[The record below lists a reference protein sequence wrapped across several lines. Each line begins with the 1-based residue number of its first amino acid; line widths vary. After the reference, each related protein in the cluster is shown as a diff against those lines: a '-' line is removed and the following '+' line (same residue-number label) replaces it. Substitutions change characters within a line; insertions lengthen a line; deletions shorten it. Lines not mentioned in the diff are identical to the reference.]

1 VKPLNQ
7 QGSLQGQCLWN
18 HAGYWLLVYDILP
31 KLSEHFWYCC
41 PMVKKMAQKLMLA
54 GIFLF
59 VLSSHAIA
67 GDFQRVAPV
76 HLDHDGEKWAQKT
89 LKKLSLEEKVGQ
101 MFMIRLAMPQFVNLK
116 NPEYLNWLDQ
126 IQRYHLGSVL
136 LTVPAEGPSLSKSEP
151 YEAAILIN
159 QLQRASK
166 LPLLIAAD
174 YERGVSMRL
183 NGTTVFPHSMAF
195 GAAGKPE
202 FAEQFGKIVAE
213 ESRAIGVQWNLMPIA
228 DVNSNPANPVI
239 NTRSFGEDPAQVSA
253 LVTAYIRGA
262 RNNGLLTAAKHFP
275 GHGDTATD
283 SHLGLAAVNRSR
295 EQINQ
300 IDLPPFEAAIAAGTD
315 AVMVAHIT
323 APALEQNPSRV
334 ATNSPAVVTGIL
346 KQQLGFKGLV
356 ITDAMDMGGLTS
368 VYPEGGSAAAKHA
381 AIDTVIAGN
390 DMLLLFTDLDSAYKG
405 LLSAV
410 RIGEIP
416 EKRIDESVL
425 KILRAKASVGLNKA
439 SQIDIN
445 QLSSVISSPE
455 NLATAQQI
463 ADSAITLVRDNGH
476 MLPLKAQRASAS
488 ASAST
493 YGTVQQE
500 GNKFL
505 CIVFTDD
512 VRSDNGRQL
521 QRELRARIPDVRVI
535 FVDPRIAAGSM
546 AEIQSALSSA
556 ENVLAAIYV
565 IPAPGRTVRKEG
577 ATGVNTISVPDATAA
592 LLQSILEAKREKTV
606 VVSFGSPYFLAD
618 FPQIENYVCA
628 YSNAITSETGAV
640 KALFG
645 EIPFR
650 GHLPVTIPGMAQ
662 RGAGKEHAAQD
673 LRDGI
678 GALPIR

>member
-1 VKPLNQ
+1 MVQK
-7 QGSLQGQCLWN
+7 
-18 HAGYWLLVYDILP
+18 LVY
-31 KLSEHFWYCC
+31 K
-41 PMVKKMAQKLMLA
+41 VMLA
-54 GIFLF
+54 GIFLLA
-59 VLSSHAIA
+59 LSSAVIA
-67 GDFQRVAPV
+67 GDFQRVGPV

-89 LKKLSLEEKVGQ
+89 LKKMSLEEKVGQ

-151 YEAAILIN
+151 YEAAMLVN

-166 LPLLIAAD
+166 LPLLVAAD
-174 YERGVSMRL
+174 YERGLSMRL

-195 GAAGKPE
+195 GAAGKPQ
-202 FAEQFGKIVAE
+202 FAEQFGKIVAQ

-239 NTRSFGEDPAQVSA
+239 NTRSFGEDPAQVSS

-275 GHGDTATD
+275 GHGDTSSD
-283 SHLGLAAVNRSR
+283 SHLGLAAVNRTR

-300 IDLPPFEAAIAAGTD
+300 IDLPPFRAAIAAGSD

-323 APALEQNPSRV
+323 APVLEPDPTRV
-334 ATNSPAVVTGIL
+334 ATNSPAIVTGIL
-346 KQQLGFKGLV
+346 KQQLGFRGIV
-356 ITDAMDMGGLTS
+356 MTDAMDMAGLTS

-381 AIDTVIAGN
+381 AIDTVRAGN
-390 DMLLLFTDLDSAYKG
+390 DMLILFTDLDSAYKG

-410 RIGEIP
+410 RAGEIP

-445 QLSSVISSPE
+445 KLSSIISSPE
-455 NLATAQQI
+455 NLVTAQQI
-463 ADSAITLVRDNGH
+463 ADSSITLVRDNGH
-476 MLPLKAQRASAS
+476 MLPLTSRRHSAS
-488 ASAST
+488 APS

-500 GNKFL
+500 GSKFL
-505 CIVFTDD
+505 CIIFTDD
-512 VRSDNGRQL
+512 VRNDNGRQL
-521 QRELRARIPDVRVI
+521 QRELRTRVPDARFI

-546 AEIQSALSSA
+546 AEIQSAVSSA
-556 ENVLAAIYV
+556 DNVLAAIYLV
-565 IPAPGRTVRKEG
+565 PAPGRAVRKEG
-577 ATGVNTISVPDATAA
+577 ATAVNTISVPDATAA
-592 LLQSILEAKREKTV
+592 LLQSILEAKQDKTV

-628 YSNAITSETGAV
+628 YSNAVTSETGAV

-645 EIPFR
+645 EIPFHGR
-650 GHLPVTIPGMAQ
+650 LPVTIPGMAQ
-662 RGAGKEHAAQD
+662 RGAGMDQPAQA
-673 LRDGI
+673 LR
-678 GALPIR
+678 R

>member
-1 VKPLNQ
+1 MV
-7 QGSLQGQCLWN
+7 S
-18 HAGYWLLVYDILP
+18 DILP
-31 KLSEHFWYCC
+31 KLLEHFCYCC
-41 PMVKKMAQKLMLA
+41 AMVQKLVQNLVIA
-54 GIFLF
+54 GIL
-59 VLSSHAIA
+59 LLTPSSPSFA

-89 LKKLSLEEKVGQ
+89 LKKLSLEEKIGQ

-126 IQRYHLGSVL
+126 IARYHLGSVL

-151 YEAAILIN
+151 YEAAMLIN

-166 LPLLIAAD
+166 IPLLVAAD
-174 YERGVSMRL
+174 YERGLSMRL

-239 NTRSFGEDPAQVSA
+239 NTRSFGEDPAQVSS

-283 SHLGLAAVNRSR
+283 SHLGLAAVNRTR
-295 EQINQ
+295 EQINK
-300 IDLPPFEAAIAAGTD
+300 IDLPPFQAAIAAGTD

-323 APALEQNPSRV
+323 APVLEPDPSRV
-334 ATNSPAVVTGIL
+334 ATNSPAIVNGIL
-346 KQQLGFKGLV
+346 KQELGFKGL
-356 ITDAMDMGGLTS
+356 IMTDAMDMAALTS
-368 VYPEGGSAAAKHA
+368 VYPETGPAAAKHA
-381 AIDTVIAGN
+381 AIDTVRAGN
-390 DMLLLFTDLDSAYKG
+390 DMLILFTDLDGAYKG

-410 RIGEIP
+410 RSGEIP

-425 KILRAKASVGLNKA
+425 KILRTKASVGLNKA

-445 QLSSVISSPE
+445 NISSAISSPQ
-455 NLATAQQI
+455 NLTTAQQI
-463 ADSAITLVRDNGH
+463 ADSAITLVRDNGR
-476 MLPLKAQRASAS
+476 MLPLARRQRASSS
-488 ASAST
+488 APA

-500 GNKFL
+500 GSKFL
-505 CIVFTDD
+505 CIIFTDD

-521 QRELRARIPDVRVI
+521 QRELRARIPDARII
-535 FVDPRIAAGSM
+535 FVDPRIAAGST
-546 AEIQSALSSA
+546 AEIQSALASA
-556 ENVLAAIYV
+556 ENVLAAIYL
-565 IPAPGRTVRKEG
+565 IPVPGRAVRKEG
-577 ATGVNTISVPDATAA
+577 STGVNTISVPDATAA
-592 LLQSILEAKREKTV
+592 LLQSILEAKREKTA

-628 YSNAITSETGAV
+628 YSNAITSETAAIR
-640 KALFG
+640 ALFG
-645 EIPFR
+645 EIPFHGR
-650 GHLPVTIPGMAQ
+650 LPVTIPGIAQ
-662 RGAGKEHAAQD
+662 RGVGADQPAQG
-673 LRDGI
+673 LRSRT
-678 GALPIR
+678 GARPTR

>member
-1 VKPLNQ
+1 MT
-7 QGSLQGQCLWN
+7 
-18 HAGYWLLVYDILP
+18 
-31 KLSEHFWYCC
+31 HFWYCC
-41 PMVKKMAQKLMLA
+41 AMVQKLSQKLVHKLIIVA
-54 GIFLF
+54 IFLLA
-59 VLSSHAIA
+59 LSSPAIA
-67 GDFQRVAPV
+67 GDFQRIAPV

-89 LKKLSLEEKVGQ
+89 LKKMSLEEKIGQ

-136 LTVPAEGPSLSKSEP
+136 LTVPADGPSLSKSEP
-151 YEAAILIN
+151 YEAAMLVN

-166 LPLLIAAD
+166 LPLLVAAD
-174 YERGVSMRL
+174 YERGLSMRL

-202 FAEQFGKIVAE
+202 FAEQFGKIVAQ

-228 DVNSNPANPVI
+228 DVNSNPVNPVI

-275 GHGDTATD
+275 GHGDTSTD
-283 SHLGLAAVNRSR
+283 SHLGLAAVNRTR

-300 IDLPPFEAAIAAGTD
+300 IDLPPFRAAIAAGTD

-323 APALEQNPSRV
+323 APVLEPDPSRV
-334 ATNSPAVVTGIL
+334 ATNSPAIVTGIL
-346 KQQLGFKGLV
+346 KQQLGFNGLV
-356 ITDAMDMGGLTS
+356 MTDAMDMAGLTS

-381 AIDTVIAGN
+381 AIDTVRAGN
-390 DMLLLFTDLDSAYKG
+390 DMLILFTDLDSAYKG

-410 RIGEIP
+410 RAGDIP

-425 KILRAKASVGLNKA
+425 KILRAKASLGLNKA
-439 SQIDIN
+439 SQIDIDK
-445 QLSSVISSPE
+445 LSSIISSPE
-455 NLATAQQI
+455 SLVTAQQI
-463 ADSAITLVRDNGH
+463 ADSSITLVRDNGR
-476 MLPLKAQRASAS
+476 MLPLRSQGRSAS
-488 ASAST
+488 APVYA
-493 YGTVQQE
+493 TVQQE
-500 GNKFL
+500 GSRFL
-505 CIVFTDD
+505 CIIFTDD
-512 VRSDNGRQL
+512 VRNDNGRQL
-521 QRELRARIPDVRVI
+521 QRELRARIPDARFI
-535 FVDPRIAAGSM
+535 FVDPRIAAGSS
-546 AEIQSALSSA
+546 AEIQNAVNSA
-556 ENVLAAIYV
+556 ENVLAAIYLV
-565 IPAPGRTVRKEG
+565 PAPGRAVRKEG
-577 ATGVNTISVPDATAA
+577 ATAVNTISVPDATAA

-628 YSNAITSETGAV
+628 YSNAVTSETGAV

-650 GHLPVTIPGMAQ
+650 GRLPVTIPGMAQ
-662 RGAGKEHAAQD
+662 RGAGMDQPAQA
-673 LRDGI
+673 LR
-678 GALPIR
+678 R

>member
-1 VKPLNQ
+1 MVQEL
-7 QGSLQGQCLWN
+7 S
-18 HAGYWLLVYDILP
+18 P
-31 KLSEHFWYCC
+31 KLVH
-41 PMVKKMAQKLMLA
+41 KLMVTGILLLA
-54 GIFLF
+54 
-59 VLSSHAIA
+59 LSSPAIA
-67 GDFQRVAPV
+67 GDFQRVGPV

-89 LKKLSLEEKVGQ
+89 LKKMSLEEKVGQ

-151 YEAAILIN
+151 YEAAMLVN

-166 LPLLIAAD
+166 LPLLVAAD
-174 YERGVSMRL
+174 YERGLSMRL

-202 FAEQFGKIVAE
+202 FAEQFGKIVAQ

-239 NTRSFGEDPAQVSA
+239 NTRSFGEDPAQVSS
-253 LVTAYIRGA
+253 LVTAYIRSA

-275 GHGDTATD
+275 GHGDTSTD
-283 SHLGLAAVNRSR
+283 SHLGLAAVNRTR

-300 IDLPPFEAAIAAGTD
+300 IDLPPFQAAIAAGSD

-323 APALEQNPSRV
+323 APVLEPDPSRV
-334 ATNSPAVVTGIL
+334 ATNSPAIVTGIL
-346 KQQLGFKGLV
+346 KQQLGFNGLV
-356 ITDAMDMGGLTS
+356 MTDAMDMAGLTS
-368 VYPEGGSAAAKHA
+368 VYPEGGSAAARHA
-381 AIDTVIAGN
+381 AIDTVRAGN
-390 DMLLLFTDLDSAYKG
+390 DMLILFTDLDGAYKG

-410 RIGEIP
+410 RAGDIP

-445 QLSSVISSPE
+445 KLSSIISSPE
-455 NLATAQQI
+455 NLVTAQQI
-463 ADSAITLVRDNGH
+463 ADSSITLVRDNGH
-476 MLPLKAQRASAS
+476 MLPLTSRRHSAS
-488 ASAST
+488 APS

-500 GNKFL
+500 GSKFL
-505 CIVFTDD
+505 CIIFTDD
-512 VRSDNGRQL
+512 VRNDNGRQL
-521 QRELRARIPDVRVI
+521 QRELRTRVPDARFI

-546 AEIQSALSSA
+546 AEIQSAVSSA
-556 ENVLAAIYV
+556 DNVLAAIYLV
-565 IPAPGRTVRKEG
+565 PAPGRAVRKEG
-577 ATGVNTISVPDATAA
+577 ATAVNTISVPDATAA
-592 LLQSILEAKREKTV
+592 LLQSILEAKRDKTV

-628 YSNAITSETGAV
+628 YSNAVTSETGAV

-645 EIPFR
+645 EIPFHGR
-650 GHLPVTIPGMAQ
+650 LPVTIPGMAQ
-662 RGAGKEHAAQD
+662 RGAGMDQPAQA
-673 LRDGI
+673 LR
-678 GALPIR
+678 R

>member
-1 VKPLNQ
+1 M
-7 QGSLQGQCLWN
+7 N
-18 HAGYWLLVYDILP
+18 HAGYCPIVHDILTKP
-31 KLSEHFWYCC
+31 PPHFWYRCE
-41 PMVKKMAQKLMLA
+41 MVQKLVKNLVVA
-54 GIFLF
+54 GIVLLA
-59 VLSSHAIA
+59 LSSPAAA

-89 LKKLSLEEKVGQ
+89 LKKLSLEEKIGQ

-136 LTVPAEGPSLSKSEP
+136 LTVPAEGPTLSKSEP
-151 YEAAILIN
+151 YEAAMLVN

-166 LPLLIAAD
+166 IPLLVAAD

-195 GAAGKPE
+195 GAAAKPE

-213 ESRAIGVQWNLMPIA
+213 ESRAIGVEWNLMPIA

-239 NTRSFGEDPAQVSA
+239 NTRSFGEDPVEVSS
-253 LVTAYIRGA
+253 LVAAYIRGA

-275 GHGDTATD
+275 GHGDTSTD
-283 SHLGLAAVNRSR
+283 SHLGLAAVNRTR

-300 IDLPPFEAAIAAGTD
+300 IDLPPFRAAIAAGTD

-323 APALEQNPSRV
+323 APVLESDPSRV
-334 ATNSPAVVTGIL
+334 ATNSPAIVTGVL

-356 ITDAMDMGGLTS
+356 MTDAMDMAGLTG
-368 VYPEGGSAAAKHA
+368 VYPEGGSAAARHA
-381 AIDTVIAGN
+381 AIDTVKAGN
-390 DMLLLFTDLDSAYKG
+390 DMLILFTDLDGAYKG

-410 RIGEIP
+410 RSGEIP

-445 QLSSVISSPE
+445 NISSVISSPQ

-476 MLPLKAQRASAS
+476 MLPLRPQRRSAS
-488 ASAST
+488 APA

-500 GNKFL
+500 GSKFL
-505 CIVFTDD
+505 CIIFTDD

-521 QRELRARIPDVRVI
+521 QRELRARIPDAKII

-546 AEIQSALSSA
+546 AEIQSVLSSA
-556 ENVLAAIYV
+556 ENVLAAIYL
-565 IPAPGRTVRKEG
+565 IPVPGRAVRKEG
-577 ATGVNTISVPDATAA
+577 STAVNTISVPDATAA
-592 LLQSILEAKREKTV
+592 LLQLVLEARREKTV

-628 YSNAITSETGAV
+628 YSNAITSEVGAV

-645 EIPFR
+645 EIPFHGR
-650 GHLPVTIPGMAQ
+650 LPVTIPGIAQ
-662 RGAGKEHAAQD
+662 RGAGVDHPAQGLHSGAA
-673 LRDGI
+673 R
-678 GALPIR
+678 PSR

>member
-1 VKPLNQ
+1 MVQ
-7 QGSLQGQCLWN
+7 E
-18 HAGYWLLVYDILP
+18 
-31 KLSEHFWYCC
+31 LS
-41 PMVKKMAQKLMLA
+41 QKLVHKLIFT
-54 GIFLF
+54 GIFLLA
-59 VLSSHAIA
+59 LSSPATA

-89 LKKLSLEEKVGQ
+89 LKKLSLEEKIGQ

-126 IQRYHLGSVL
+126 IRRYHLGSVL

-151 YEAAILIN
+151 YEAAMLIN

-166 LPLLIAAD
+166 LPLLVAAD
-174 YERGVSMRL
+174 YERGLSMRL

-202 FAEQFGKIVAE
+202 FAEQFGKIVAQ

-228 DVNSNPANPVI
+228 DVNSNPVNPVI

-275 GHGDTATD
+275 GHGDTSTD
-283 SHLGLAAVNRSR
+283 SHLGLAAVNRTR

-300 IDLPPFEAAIAAGTD
+300 IDLPPFRAAITAGTD

-323 APALEQNPSRV
+323 APVLEPDPSRV
-334 ATNSPAVVTGIL
+334 ATNSPAIVTGIL
-346 KQQLGFKGLV
+346 KQQLGFTGIV
-356 ITDAMDMGGLTS
+356 MTDAMDMAGLTS

-381 AIDTVIAGN
+381 AIDTVRAGN
-390 DMLLLFTDLDSAYKG
+390 DMLILFTDLDGAYKG
-405 LLSAV
+405 FLSAV
-410 RIGEIP
+410 RAGEIP

-445 QLSSVISSPE
+445 NISSVISSPE
-455 NLATAQQI
+455 NLVTAQQI
-463 ADSAITLVRDNGH
+463 ADSAITLVRDNGRI
-476 MLPLKAQRASAS
+476 LPLRSQARSAS
-488 ASAST
+488 APV

-500 GNKFL
+500 GSKFL
-505 CIVFTDD
+505 CIIFTDD
-512 VRSDNGRQL
+512 VRNDNGRQL
-521 QRELRARIPDVRVI
+521 QRELRARVPDARFI
-535 FVDPRIAAGSM
+535 FVDPRIAAGSSV
-546 AEIQSALSSA
+546 EIQNAIASA
-556 ENVLAAIYV
+556 ENVLAAIYLV
-565 IPAPGRTVRKEG
+565 PAPGRTVRKEG
-577 ATGVNTISVPDATAA
+577 ATAVNTISVPDATAA

-645 EIPFR
+645 EIPFHGR
-650 GHLPVTIPGMAQ
+650 LPVTIPGMAQ
-662 RGAGKEHAAQD
+662 RDAGIEYPKQG
-673 LRDGI
+673 LRG
-678 GALPIR
+678 GTGVRPSH

>member
-1 VKPLNQ
+1 
-7 QGSLQGQCLWN
+7 
-18 HAGYWLLVYDILP
+18 
-31 KLSEHFWYCC
+31 
-41 PMVKKMAQKLMLA
+41 MVLKVVQKFVVA
-54 GIFLF
+54 GIFLLA
-59 VLSSHAIA
+59 LSSPAIA

-89 LKKLSLEEKVGQ
+89 LKKMSLEEKVGQ

-151 YEAAILIN
+151 YEAAMLVN

-166 LPLLIAAD
+166 IPLLVAAD
-174 YERGVSMRL
+174 YERGLSMRL

-195 GAAGKPE
+195 GAAGKPG
-202 FAEQFGKIVAE
+202 FAEQFGKIVAQ

-239 NTRSFGEDPAQVSA
+239 NTRSFGEDPAQVSS
-253 LVTAYIRGA
+253 LVAAYISGA

-275 GHGDTATD
+275 GHGDTSTD

-295 EQINQ
+295 DQINQ
-300 IDLPPFEAAIAAGTD
+300 IDLPPFRAAIAAGTD

-323 APALEQNPSRV
+323 APVLDPDPLRV
-334 ATNSPAVVTGIL
+334 ATNSPAIVTGIL
-346 KQQLGFKGLV
+346 KQQLGFKGL
-356 ITDAMDMGGLTS
+356 IMTDAMDMAGLTS

-381 AIDTVIAGN
+381 AIDTVRAGN
-390 DMLLLFTDLDSAYKG
+390 DMLILFTDLDSAYKG

-410 RIGEIP
+410 RAGEIP

-439 SQIDIN
+439 SQIDIDK
-445 QLSSVISSPE
+445 LSSIISSPE
-455 NLATAQQI
+455 SLVTAQQI
-463 ADSAITLVRDNGH
+463 ADSAITLVRDNGR
-476 MLPLKAQRASAS
+476 MLPLRPQGHSAS
-488 ASAST
+488 APV

-500 GNKFL
+500 GSKFL
-505 CIVFTDD
+505 CIIFTDD
-512 VRSDNGRQL
+512 VRNENGRQL
-521 QRELRARIPDVRVI
+521 QRELRARVPDARFI
-535 FVDPRIAAGSM
+535 FVDPRIAAGSS
-546 AEIQSALSSA
+546 AEIQSAINSA
-556 ENVLAAIYV
+556 ENVLAAIYLV
-565 IPAPGRTVRKEG
+565 PAPGRAVRKEG
-577 ATGVNTISVPDATAA
+577 ATAVNTISVPDATAA
-592 LLQSILEAKREKTV
+592 LLQSILEAKHEKTV

-628 YSNAITSETGAV
+628 YSNAVTSETGAV

-645 EIPFR
+645 EIAFNGR
-650 GHLPVTIPGMAQ
+650 LPVTIPGMAQ
-662 RGAGKEHAAQD
+662 RGAGIEYPKQG
-673 LRDGI
+673 LRG
-678 GALPIR
+678 GTGVRPSR

>member
-1 VKPLNQ
+1 MVQK
-7 QGSLQGQCLWN
+7 
-18 HAGYWLLVYDILP
+18 LVY
-31 KLSEHFWYCC
+31 K
-41 PMVKKMAQKLMLA
+41 VMLA
-54 GIFLF
+54 GIFLLA
-59 VLSSHAIA
+59 LSSAVIA
-67 GDFQRVAPV
+67 GDFQRVGPV

-89 LKKLSLEEKVGQ
+89 LKKMSLEEKVGQ

-151 YEAAILIN
+151 YEAAMLVN

-166 LPLLIAAD
+166 LPLLVAAD
-174 YERGVSMRL
+174 YERGLSMRL

-195 GAAGKPE
+195 GAAGKPQ
-202 FAEQFGKIVAE
+202 FAEQFGKIVAQ

-239 NTRSFGEDPAQVSA
+239 NTRSFGEDPAQVSS

-275 GHGDTATD
+275 GHGDTSSD
-283 SHLGLAAVNRSR
+283 SHLGLAAVNRTR

-300 IDLPPFEAAIAAGTD
+300 IDLPPFRAAIAAGSD

-323 APALEQNPSRV
+323 APVLEPDPTRV
-334 ATNSPAVVTGIL
+334 ATNSPAIVTGIL
-346 KQQLGFKGLV
+346 KQQLGFRGIV
-356 ITDAMDMGGLTS
+356 MTDAMDMAGLTS

-381 AIDTVIAGN
+381 AIDTVRAGN
-390 DMLLLFTDLDSAYKG
+390 DMLILFTDLDSAYKG

-410 RIGEIP
+410 RAGEIP

-445 QLSSVISSPE
+445 KLSSIISSPE
-455 NLATAQQI
+455 NLVTAQQI
-463 ADSAITLVRDNGH
+463 ADSSITLVRDNGH
-476 MLPLKAQRASAS
+476 MLPLTSRRRSAS
-488 ASAST
+488 APS

-500 GNKFL
+500 GSKFL

-512 VRSDNGRQL
+512 VRNDNGRQL
-521 QRELRARIPDVRVI
+521 QRELRTRVPDVRFI

-546 AEIQSALSSA
+546 AEIQSAVSSA
-556 ENVLAAIYV
+556 DNVLAAIYLV
-565 IPAPGRTVRKEG
+565 PAPGRAVSKEG
-577 ATGVNTISVPDATAA
+577 ATAVNTISVPDATAA
-592 LLQSILEAKREKTV
+592 LLQSILDAKRDKTV

-628 YSNAITSETGAV
+628 YSNATTSETGAV

-645 EIPFR
+645 EIPFHGR
-650 GHLPVTIPGMAQ
+650 LPVTIPGMAQ
-662 RGAGKEHAAQD
+662 RGVGMDQPAQA
-673 LRDGI
+673 LR
-678 GALPIR
+678 R

>member
-1 VKPLNQ
+1 MVQEL
-7 QGSLQGQCLWN
+7 S
-18 HAGYWLLVYDILP
+18 P
-31 KLSEHFWYCC
+31 KLVH
-41 PMVKKMAQKLMLA
+41 KLMVTGILLLA
-54 GIFLF
+54 
-59 VLSSHAIA
+59 LSSPAIA
-67 GDFQRVAPV
+67 GDFQRVGPV

-89 LKKLSLEEKVGQ
+89 LKKMSLEEKVGQ

-151 YEAAILIN
+151 YEAAMLVN

-166 LPLLIAAD
+166 LPLLVAAD
-174 YERGVSMRL
+174 YERGLSMRL

-202 FAEQFGKIVAE
+202 FAEQFGKIVAQ

-239 NTRSFGEDPAQVSA
+239 NTRSFGEDPAQVSS
-253 LVTAYIRGA
+253 LVTAYIRSA

-275 GHGDTATD
+275 GHGDTSTD
-283 SHLGLAAVNRSR
+283 SHLGLAAVNRTR

-300 IDLPPFEAAIAAGTD
+300 IDLPPFQAAIAAGSD

-323 APALEQNPSRV
+323 APVLEPDPSRV
-334 ATNSPAVVTGIL
+334 ATNSPAIVTGIL
-346 KQQLGFKGLV
+346 KQQLGFNGLV
-356 ITDAMDMGGLTS
+356 MTDAMDMAGLTS
-368 VYPEGGSAAAKHA
+368 VYPEGGSAAARHA
-381 AIDTVIAGN
+381 AIDTVRAGN
-390 DMLLLFTDLDSAYKG
+390 DMLILFTDLDGAYKG

-410 RIGEIP
+410 RAGDIP

-445 QLSSVISSPE
+445 KLSSIISSPE
-455 NLATAQQI
+455 NLVTAQQI
-463 ADSAITLVRDNGH
+463 ADSSITLVRDNGH
-476 MLPLKAQRASAS
+476 MLPLTSRRRSAS
-488 ASAST
+488 APS

-500 GNKFL
+500 GSKFL

-512 VRSDNGRQL
+512 VRNDNGRQL
-521 QRELRARIPDVRVI
+521 QRELRTRVPDARFI

-546 AEIQSALSSA
+546 AEIQSAVSSA
-556 ENVLAAIYV
+556 DNVLAAIYLV
-565 IPAPGRTVRKEG
+565 PAPGRAVRKEG
-577 ATGVNTISVPDATAA
+577 ATAVNTISVPDATAA
-592 LLQSILEAKREKTV
+592 LLQSILEAKRDKTV

-628 YSNAITSETGAV
+628 YSNAVTSETGAV

-650 GHLPVTIPGMAQ
+650 GRLPVTIPGMAQ
-662 RGAGKEHAAQD
+662 RGAGMDQPAQA
-673 LRDGI
+673 LR
-678 GALPIR
+678 R